1 MSLSLYTKVYAHLIL
16 IIIIKLFVLF
26 ALSYEQLIETDLI
39 RGGGPNCNTP
49 ESSLQALV
57 MKLCVANQ
65 LALLI
70 LDWIVIKSC

>member
-1 MSLSLYTKVYAHLIL
+1 MSLSLYTKVYAHIIL

-26 ALSYEQLIETDLI
+26 ALSYEQLIETDFV
-39 RGGGPNCNTP
+39 RGGGPNRNTP

-65 LALLI
+65 IALLL